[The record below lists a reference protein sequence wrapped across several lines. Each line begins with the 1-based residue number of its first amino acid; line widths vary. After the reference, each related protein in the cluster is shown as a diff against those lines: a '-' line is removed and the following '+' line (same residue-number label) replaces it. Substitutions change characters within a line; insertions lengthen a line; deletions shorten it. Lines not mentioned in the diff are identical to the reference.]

1 MIALADMR
9 GNMMTAGLLLVGGV
23 LFVLFL
29 SRRKRGGSAA
39 ARWVPWVSLIAGP
52 LLGLGYW
59 AVETNFIR
67 PEHYPHPTDSTRLL
81 TAVLFLGAFA
91 GCTAS
96 LVFGTALHLR
106 RRQEDRSR

>member
-9 GNMMTAGLLLVGGV
+9 GNMAIAALLLAGGV

-39 ARWVPWVSLIAGP
+39 ARWVPWVSLLAGP
-52 LLGLGYW
+52 LAGFGYW
-59 AVETNFIR
+59 AVEIHFIR

-96 LVFGTALHLR
+96 LIFGTALHLR
-106 RRQEDRSR
+106 RRLEDRSQ